1 MIRSRFYISEDKD
14 FIKKYILKGKFPLP
28 DGEVEET
35 LKFKTK
41 DCGTL
46 VKYDM
51 YFYVDDTILPLVLGD
66 TVTIGGLFW
75 RVTNRLYNYDKNEM
89 TYTLERA

>member
-1 MIRSRFYISEDKD
+1 MVRSRFYIAKDKD

-35 LKFKTK
+35 LKFKIK

-46 VKYDM
+46 IKFDM

-89 TYTLERA
+89 TYTLEQA